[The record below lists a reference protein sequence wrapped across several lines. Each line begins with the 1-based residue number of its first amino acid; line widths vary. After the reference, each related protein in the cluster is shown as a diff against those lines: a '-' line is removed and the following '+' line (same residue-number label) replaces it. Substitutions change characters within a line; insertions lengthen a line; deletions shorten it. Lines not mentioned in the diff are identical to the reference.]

1 MKQVLIKT
9 TAIVL
14 ILGVIFIID
23 CKKSNNPPDPPEI
36 PSGISG
42 GRINIAYD
50 FITSAIDP
58 DGDSISYQFD
68 WGDGT
73 QSVWSSFRFNG
84 ASVTMSKSW
93 SQTGTYLIKAIAK
106 DTRGALSDWS
116 DELIITIST
125 NNPPNIPS
133 IPDGP
138 LTGSINLLYNFTTS
152 SSDPDGDSISYQFD
166 WGNNDTSIWSNFKPS
181 NSPLTMTHSWTDTG
195 TYSIKAR
202 VRDTKQAI
210 SDWSAGHNID
220 IIITTNHSPN
230 TPSTPSGP
238 STGHMNTLYNFT
250 ASTIDPDDD
259 SISYQFEWG
268 NGVLSNWSG
277 FVISGAFVTMS
288 QAWSDAGT
296 FLVKVRAKDI
306 EGATS
311 DWSAGHSINIVMTAN
326 HPPNI
331 PSVPNGFSNGYINTL
346 YNFTTSTSDPDGD
359 SVSYQF
365 DWGNGTQSDWS
376 SLRPN
381 SASIMMANEWSQ
393 AGVYLVKARAK
404 DIEGALSDWSEG
416 HTITISTNYPP
427 EIPST
432 PNGPSSGQ
440 VDTIYNFTTSST
452 DPDGDSVSYQFDWG
466 NSITSTWSGFIPSGT
481 TITMP
486 NIWTDSGTY
495 SVKARAKDTK
505 GFISNWSNGHSIHIV
520 AFVNHTP
527 NTPSTPS
534 GPSSG
539 IIDTTYSFTALTTDP
554 DGDSISYQFDWGN
567 GIISSWSSFR
577 PSGNSITLTYSWTD
591 SGSYNVKAR
600 AKDRV
605 GAISNWSSEHSIHI
619 VAIVNHSPNTPSSP
633 SGPSSGAIN
642 TGYNFTTS
650 TIDPDGDS
658 ISYQFDWGNGIIS
671 HWSNFVTNGT
681 PVTMMQAWADSGIYQ
696 IRARAKDPM
705 GAISNWS
712 SAHAIVITTI
722 DTTYPRQVVAT
733 IAGLNH
739 PHGIAVHPNGSYV
752 YVSNSSAQSIAVI
765 RTSDNTIT
773 ATIPIAG
780 AGYLGGMAIHP
791 NGTYLYVTDSDGYR
805 LVVIRLSDN
814 TVVASVPV
822 NTHPY
827 DVTILPNGNY
837 VYVVNWHSNNV
848 SVIRTSDNT
857 VVATIPVGTDPIGIM
872 ANPNGSYVYVNN
884 GNSSSVSVIQT
895 SNNTVIATVPV
906 GSNPERLTV
915 LPNGNFVYV
924 VNRVSGTVSVINTLN
939 NTVTAT
945 VTIGNNNPWG
955 ATALPSSNYIFVTNC
970 TGDDVSIIRTS
981 DNAVIGSITVGNYP
995 YDIKS
1000 SPNGSFL
1007 YVANYLDNSVSV
1019 IGR

>member
-1 MKQVLIKT
+1 MTHSWTDTGTYSVKARVKDTKQAISDWSAGHNINIIIT
-9 TAIVL
+9 T
-14 ILGVIFIID
+14 
-23 CKKSNNPPDPPEI
+23 NNSPNTPST
-36 PSGISG
+36 PSGPSTG
-42 GRINIAYD
+42 HINSLYNFTAS
-50 FITSAIDP
+50 TIDP

-68 WGDGT
+68 WG
-73 QSVWSSFRFNG
+73 
-84 ASVTMSKSW
+84 
-93 SQTGTYLIKAIAK
+93 
-106 DTRGALSDWS
+106 
-116 DELIITIST
+116 
-125 NNPPNIPS
+125 
-133 IPDGP
+133 
-138 LTGSINLLYNFTTS
+138 
-152 SSDPDGDSISYQFD
+152 
-166 WGNNDTSIWSNFKPS
+166 
-181 NSPLTMTHSWTDTG
+181 
-195 TYSIKAR
+195 
-202 VRDTKQAI
+202 
-210 SDWSAGHNID
+210 
-220 IIITTNHSPN
+220 
-230 TPSTPSGP
+230 
-238 STGHMNTLYNFT
+238 
-250 ASTIDPDDD
+250 
-259 SISYQFEWG
+259 

-277 FVISGAFVTMS
+277 FVPSGVSVTMS
-288 QAWSDAGT
+288 QTWSDSGT
-296 FLVKVRAKDI
+296 YSVKVRAKDI

-311 DWSAGHSINIVMTAN
+311 NWSSVHIINISITTN

-331 PSVPNGFSNGYINTL
+331 PSAPNGFSNGYINTL

-359 SVSYQF
+359 SISYQF
-365 DWGNGTQSDWS
+365 DWGDGTQSEWS
-376 SLRPN
+376 TLRPS
-381 SASIMMANEWSQ
+381 SASIMMSNEWSQ

-416 HTITISTNYPP
+416 HTITISNNNPP
-427 EIPST
+427 DIPST

-466 NSITSTWSGFIPSGT
+466 EGILSNWSNFIPSGIILTMSKTWSDTGVYLIKARAKDRIGAISNWSSSHSIIIFSNNPPNIPSIPAGPVNGNINTLYNFTAST
-481 TITMP
+481 TDPDEDSVAYQLDWGNGIISSWSSFVPSGVMITMSNTWNDTGTYSIKARATDIRGATSNWSSSH
-486 NIWTDSGTY
+486 NIIISSNNPPATPSTPAGPSNGYINTLYNFTTSTSDPDNDSVSYQFDWGNGVISIWSSFVPSGITMTMSNTWIDSGTY
-495 SVKARAKDTK
+495 LVKARAKDTR
-505 GFISNWSNGHSIHIV
+505 GAISNWSNGHSINIV
-520 AFVNHTP
+520 TIINHPP

-539 IIDTTYSFTALTTDP
+539 
-554 DGDSISYQFDWGN
+554 
-567 GIISSWSSFR
+567 
-577 PSGNSITLTYSWTD
+577 
-591 SGSYNVKAR
+591 
-600 AKDRV
+600 
-605 GAISNWSSEHSIHI
+605 
-619 VAIVNHSPNTPSSP
+619 
-633 SGPSSGAIN
+633 AIN
-642 TGYNFTTS
+642 TVYNFTTS
-650 TIDPDGDS
+650 TIDPDNDS
-658 ISYQFDWGNGIIS
+658 ISYQIDWGNGIIS

-681 PVTMMQAWADSGIYQ
+681 PITMMQAWSDSGIYQ
-696 IRARAKDPM
+696 IKARAKDPA

-712 SAHAIVITTI
+712 STHAIVITTL
-722 DTTYPRQVVAT
+722 DTSFPRQLVAT
-733 IAGLNH
+733 ISGVSS

-752 YVSNSSAQSIAVI
+752 YVSNSSAQSITVI

-791 NGTYLYVTDSDGYR
+791 NGTYLYVTDSDGHR
-805 LVVIRLSDN
+805 LVVIQLSDN

-837 VYVVNWHSNNV
+837 VYVANWHSNNV

-924 VNRVSGTVSVINTLN
+924 VNRVSGTVSVINTLD

-945 VTIGNNNPWG
+945 VMVGNNNPWG
-955 ATALPSSNYIFVTNC
+955 ATPLPTGNYVYVTSA
-970 TGDDVSIIRTS
+970 TADIVSIIRTS
-981 DNAVIGSITVGNYP
+981 DNAVVMTIPIGDYP

-1000 SPNGSFL
+1000 LPNGNFL
-1007 YVANYLDNSVSV
+1007 YVADYFGNTVSV